1 VKPQRRTSSSARIF
15 SKTFSEK
22 RESWA
27 LGDENP
33 ERNMEEDKNGFKKT
47 YLFSD
52 VEVEVMITEDKTVDE
67 IREKLRVSEIN

>member
-1 VKPQRRTSSSARIF
+1 
-15 SKTFSEK
+15 
-22 RESWA
+22 
-27 LGDENP
+27 
-33 ERNMEEDKNGFKKT
+33 MEEDKNGFKKT